1 MAKLTDRKDILILIE
16 KISKYIQDDNNKIY
30 NTCNDKFIVDFYKY
44 NTISFT
50 LDHSDDLIKKYFK
63 NLFVQNQLSY
73 VLNKYVSDDTLEID
87 DNDIIVYREDDI
99 VDVLYSK
106 CTCINRLN
114 DGQLIEEN
122 KYRKEIKT
130 SLKINLTSYIDIDV
144 SFVTSF
150 YKVEDVRKENVDKFQ
165 STFGYNRLS
174 VDIVNI

>member
-1 MAKLTDRKDILILIE
+1 MKADKEINRMMYDIM
-16 KISKYIQDDNNKIY
+16 KDDNNKIY
-30 NTCNDKFIVDFYKY
+30 NTCKDKFIVDFYKY

-50 LDHSDDLIKKYFK
+50 LDSSDDLIKKYFK

-87 DNDIIVYREDDI
+87 DSDIIVYREDDI
-99 VDVLYSK
+99 
-106 CTCINRLN
+106 
-114 DGQLIEEN
+114 IEEN

>member
-1 MAKLTDRKDILILIE
+1 MEKLTNRKDILILIE

-30 NTCNDKFIVDFYKY
+30 NTCKDKFIMDFYKY

-63 NLFVQNQLSY
+63 NLFIQNQLSY
-73 VLNKYVSDDTLEID
+73 VLNKYVTDDTLAID
-87 DNDIIVYREDDI
+87 DNDIIVYRADDI
-99 VDVLYSK
+99 
-106 CTCINRLN
+106 
-114 DGQLIEEN
+114 IEEN

-130 SLKINLTSYIDIDV
+130 SLNINLTSYIDICV

-150 YKVEDVRKENVDKFQ
+150 YKIEDINKENADKFQ

>member
-1 MAKLTDRKDILILIE
+1 MEKLTDRKDILILIE

-30 NTCNDKFIVDFYKY
+30 NTCKDKFIVDFYKY

-87 DNDIIVYREDDI
+87 DNDIIVYREDNI
-99 VDVLYSK
+99 
-106 CTCINRLN
+106 
-114 DGQLIEEN
+114 IEEN

-144 SFVTSF
+144 TFITSF
-150 YKVEDVRKENVDKFQ
+150 YKVEDINKENVDKFQ
-165 STFGYNRLS
+165 PTFGYNRLS
-174 VDIVNI
+174 VDIINI

>member
-1 MAKLTDRKDILILIE
+1 MEKLTNRKDILILIE

-30 NTCNDKFIVDFYKY
+30 NTCKDKFIMDFYKY

-50 LDHSDDLIKKYFK
+50 LGHNDDLIKKYFK

-87 DNDIIVYREDDI
+87 DNDIVVYRENDI
-99 VDVLYSK
+99 
-106 CTCINRLN
+106 
-114 DGQLIEEN
+114 IEEN

-130 SLKINLTSYIDIDV
+130 SLKINLTYYIDIDIL
-144 SFVTSF
+144 FVTSL
-150 YKVEDVRKENVDKFQ
+150 YKMEDVNKENTNNENETKFKP
-165 STFGYNRLS
+165 SFGYDRLS